1 MLFYVDS
8 IKYGWCGLGDKIL
21 QAYPNIANCRIEEV
35 KTQFG
40 LKKKLIVELNSA
52 EDFLKFVKE
61 VETDVIIRHKTD
73 DEGNVKPSL
82 LICDDYM

>member
-1 MLFYVDS
+1 MLFYVGS
-8 IKYGWCGLGDKIL
+8 VKYGYYGCADDIL
-21 QAYPNIANCRIEEV
+21 KAYPNITNCRIEEV